1 MTRLAVRWTVG
12 DVSEEGF
19 AALRL
24 SIWGAWKA
32 FGHDAEYAVCVNSRP
47 LDEAKRAAGA
57 LPTEVAWHAVDRS
70 AVPDWLAGRLDGGMA
85 EGVGWKFAPLRLF
98 DRRWVL
104 ALDNDCILW
113 ERPRA
118 VRRWLERDE
127 ASVLAEDVRA
137 CFGQFADL
145 CSGAPRNGG
154 IRGLPPS
161 LNFERALHEILDQR
175 PVTLTSELDEQGLQ
189 VAALERAGPTLVVGL
204 DEVTICSPFPP
215 NLPGL
220 GQCGAHFIGLNARAL
235 PWSYE
240 GRPASDLVREHFHRL
255 EPELRARTGLAA

>member
-12 DVSEEGF
+12 DVSDDGF
-19 AALRL
+19 VALRL

-32 FGHDAEYAVCVNSRP
+32 FGPGAEYAVCVNSRTP
-47 LDEAKRAAGA
+47 AEAKAATGV
-57 LPTEVAWHAVDRS
+57 LPTDVAWLAVDRS
-70 AVPDWLAGRLDGGMA
+70 AVPEWLAQRLDGGMA
-85 EGVGWKFAPLRLF
+85 EGVGWKLAPLRLF
-98 DRRWVL
+98 DGRWVL
-104 ALDNDCILW
+104 SLDNDCILW
-113 ERPRA
+113 DQPLA
-118 VRRWLERDE
+118 VRRWLATDE

-137 CFGQFADL
+137 CFGQFTEL

-161 LNFERALHEILDQR
+161 LDLERALHDVLDER

-189 VAALERAGPTLVVGL
+189 VAALERAGPTLVVRL

-220 GQCGAHFIGLNARAL
+220 GSCGAHFIGLNARAL

-240 GRPASDLVREHFHRL
+240 GRPASELVREHFHRL
-255 EPELRARTGLAA
+255 EPELRARVGLAA

>member
-12 DVSEEGF
+12 DVSDEGF
-19 AALRL
+19 TALQL

-32 FGHDAEYAVCVNSRP
+32 FGPSAEYAVCVNSRP
-47 LDEAKRAAGA
+47 LAEAREATGA
-57 LPTEVAWHAVDRS
+57 LPAEIAWLAVDRS
-70 AVPDWLAGRLDGGMA
+70 AIPEWLARRLDGGMA

-98 DRRWVL
+98 DDYWVL

-113 ERPRA
+113 DRPGA
-118 VRRWLERDE
+118 IGRWLEADA

-137 CFGQFADL
+137 CFGQFTDL

-161 LNFERALHEILDQR
+161 LDLERALLGILEER

-189 VAALERAGPTLVVGL
+189 VAALERAGPTLVVRL
-204 DEVTICSPFPP
+204 EEVTICSPFPP
-215 NLPGL
+215 NLPDL
-220 GQCGAHFIGLNARAL
+220 GSCGAHFIGLNARAL
-235 PWSYE
+235 PWSYQ
-240 GRPASDLVREHFHRL
+240 GRPASELVQAHFHAL
-255 EPELRARTGLAA
+255 QPELRARVGLAA